1 MEFKVLIKEGC
12 VPTRYMIL
20 AETRDWVGYYARR
33 SDYVKV
39 DDFVKK
45 RETAGRKWSYSA
57 CVWDDQDKYGVT
69 REIAGRVSLP
79 TQDLVRLHQLVPELE
94 SIIIL
99 LTDEFRVVPSNI
111 AVTAGV
117 FNSELLGSTKCRA
130 ERRSDYINVTRGAAE
145 LAKLFSK
152 DIPTAFHAVEAILK
166 KKKTPILMTLPATP
180 ERVEDPELYDDQERQ
195 IRESKNG
202 LALHMLD
209 LYNWS
214 TTSKWHEVLEEPVNG
229 CIAQGTKR
237 RPPVRKTEILMTGHV
252 REIHTGRLELGSTEF
267 KKGGTVLRSER
278 LVDYYTGEVLET
290 TRTGHSDIL
299 YIGTARYH
307 DSRVR
312 TVNEDLDIVTVS
324 APDLHV
330 GVQVFEPGK
339 PRRVRIETDWYD
351 DSCEL
356 SRTVIYPGNAPL
368 RRVGTLEWPSASSR
382 HIYRLGLDDEA
393 TWLSLNG
400 DNASGVGYTLS
411 QLFSESWDK
420 TSPANSVRCIET
432 RWGGLTVRELEI
444 DVTYQTAASIESLM
458 IGLAGIFYDD
468 VPPRDLEHC
477 MAASKDLGTKLRRAD
492 EIPLAVKSQIE
503 STQLCIYRRDEGD
516 TQRLVLALTS
526 WVPDGAVVYSTVKSH
541 WSSDLRELR
550 SEMGLGW
557 VREDTAD
564 LMEQIAP
571 LHEKMG
577 IELQNDFVPSGRG
590 IYAAYF
596 HGKEPGDGII
606 KLGRSKDIR
615 QRICKYEQ
623 GGSDMPPE
631 CEGMMTVLGWVH
643 TDVDGAD
650 DDANE
655 RVNWCSEDKAKK
667 LAKDNGLSLVRSRR
681 NHREYYWCDDPMRA
695 KSLADQILGEIR
707 KMTIS
712 EALGMRKAR
721 SLVNFCGERKLDT
734 LHFLQHLQ
742 ALGVDEAYLN
752 EAREIYA
759 EKIAEEQVLDQPVPL
774 LK

>member
-20 AETRDWVGYYARR
+20 AETRDWVGYYSRR
-33 SDYVKV
+33 RDYVKV
-39 DDFVKK
+39 DDFVKE

-111 AVTAGV
+111 ALTAGV

-130 ERRSDYINVTRGAAE
+130 ERRSDYISVTRGVTE
-145 LAKLFSK
+145 LSKLFPNG
-152 DIPTAFHAVEAILK
+152 IPTAFHAVETILK
-166 KKKTPILMTLPATP
+166 KKKAPMLRAIPATP

-195 IRESKNG
+195 IRESKDG

-214 TTSKWHEVLEEPVNG
+214 TTSGWNKVLEEPVNG

-252 REIHTGRLELGSTEF
+252 LEIHTGRLELGSTEF
-267 KKGGTVLRSER
+267 KKGGTVRTER

-290 TRTGHSDIL
+290 TSTGHPDIL

-312 TVNEDLDIVTVS
+312 TINEDLDLVTVS
-324 APDLHV
+324 DPDLPV
-330 GVQVFEPGK
+330 GTSVIEPGIPK
-339 PRRVRIETDWYD
+339 RTRIVTDWYD

-356 SRTVIYPGNAPL
+356 SRTVIYPGKAPI
-368 RRVGTLEWPSASSR
+368 RRVGTLEWPATSSR
-382 HIYRLGLDDEA
+382 HVYRLGLDDES
-393 TWLSLNG
+393 TWMSLKG
-400 DNASGVGYTLS
+400 EENACGYTLS
-411 QLFSESWDK
+411 QLFSETWDK

-432 RWGGLTVRELEI
+432 RWGVLTVRELEI

-458 IGLAGIFYDD
+458 IGLAGIFYD
-468 VPPRDLEHC
+468 VAPRDLEHC
-477 MAASKDLGTKLRRAD
+477 MAASKDLGAKLRRSD
-492 EIPLAVKSQIE
+492 EIPLAVKSQIDA
-503 STQLCIYRRDEGD
+503 TQLCIYRRDEGD

-526 WVPDGAVVYSTVKSH
+526 RVPEGAVVYGPVKSH
-541 WSSDLRELR
+541 WTRDMRELR
-550 SEMGLGW
+550 SEMGLTW
-557 VREDTAD
+557 VREDTAE
-564 LMEQIAP
+564 LMEQMAP

-606 KLGRSKDIR
+606 KFGRSKDIR

-623 GGSDMPPE
+623 GGSDMPSE
-631 CEGMMTVLGWVH
+631 CEGMMTVLGWIH
-643 TDVDGAD
+643 TDLSGAD

-655 RVNWCSEDKAKK
+655 WINWCSEDKVKAQ
-667 LAKDNGLSLVRSRR
+667 AAANGLSLVVSER
-681 NHREYYWCDDPMRA
+681 NHKEYYWCDDPLLA
-695 KSLADQILGEIR
+695 KSLADQILGELG
-707 KMTIS
+707 KTTTS
-712 EALGMRKAR
+712 ETLALRYPYD
-721 SLVNFCGERKLDT
+721 LVDFCQRRHLDT

-742 ALGVDEAYLN
+742 DLGADESYLN
-752 EAREIYA
+752 RARITHA
-759 EKIAEEQVLDQPVPL
+759 NRIAKLQALDQHAHR

>member
-1 MEFKVLIKEGC
+1 MDFKVLIKEGC

-20 AETRDWVGYYARR
+20 AETRDWVGYYSRR

-39 DDFVKK
+39 DDFVKE

-111 AVTAGV
+111 ALTAGV
-117 FNSELLGSTKCRA
+117 FNSELLGSFKCRA
-130 ERRSDYINVTRGAAE
+130 ERRSDYISVTRGAAE
-145 LAKLFSK
+145 LSKLFPK

-166 KKKTPILMTLPATP
+166 KKKTPILMTLPATL

-214 TTSKWHEVLEEPVNG
+214 TTSEWHEVLEEPVNG

-237 RPPVRKTEILMTGHV
+237 RPPVRKTEILMTGNV
-252 REIHTGRLELGSTEF
+252 RKIHTGRLELG
-267 KKGGTVLRSER
+267 
-278 LVDYYTGEVLET
+278 
-290 TRTGHSDIL
+290 HPDIL

-307 DSRVR
+307 DSRIR
-312 TVNEDLDIVTVS
+312 TVNEDLDLVTVS
-324 APDLHV
+324 DPDLHV
-330 GVQVFEPGK
+330 GVQVLEPGK

-356 SRTVIYPGNAPL
+356 SRTVIYPGKAPL

-400 DNASGVGYTLS
+400 DNASGGSYTLS

-432 RWGGLTVRELEI
+432 RWGALTVRELEI

-468 VPPRDLEHC
+468 VPPRDLEHS
-477 MAASKDLGTKLRRAD
+477 MAASQDLGTKLRRAD

-503 STQLCIYRRDEGD
+503 STQLCIYRRDEGG

-526 WVPDGAVVYSTVKSH
+526 QVPDGAVVYSTVKSH

-631 CEGMMTVLGWVH
+631 CEGMMTVLGWVY
-643 TDVDGAD
+643 TDIDGAD
-650 DDANE
+650 NDANE
-655 RVNWCSEDKAKK
+655 WINWCSEDKVKA
-667 LAKDNGLSLVRSRR
+667 LADSNELSLVRTH
-681 NHREYYWCDDPMRA
+681 NEYYWCDDPMRA
-695 KSLADQILGEIR
+695 KSIADQILDEIH
-707 KMTIS
+707 KMTTS
-712 EALGMRKAR
+712 DVLGMRYPYD
-721 SLVNFCGERKLDT
+721 LVDFCGKRNLDT

-742 ALGVDEAYLN
+742 DLGVDEVYLN
-752 EAREIYA
+752 KARRTYA
-759 EKIAEEQVLDQPVPL
+759 NRLAKAQNSD
-774 LK
+774 

>member
-20 AETRDWVGYYARR
+20 AETRDWVGYYSKRR
-33 SDYVKV
+33 DYVKV
-39 DDFVKK
+39 DDFVKA
-45 RETAGRKWSYSA
+45 RETAGRKWSNSA

-99 LTDEFRVVPSNI
+99 LTDEFRVVPSDI
-111 AVTAGV
+111 ALTAGV
-117 FNSELLGSTKCRA
+117 FNCELLGSTKCRA
-130 ERRSDYINVTRGAAE
+130 ERRSDYINVTRGAVE
-145 LAKLFSK
+145 LSKLFPK
-152 DIPTAFHAVEAILK
+152 DIPTEFHAVEAILK
-166 KKKTPILMTLPATP
+166 KKKAPVLRPIPATP
-180 ERVEDPELYDDQERQ
+180 ERVEDPELFDDQESQ
-195 IRESKNG
+195 ISESKNG
-202 LALHMLD
+202 LALHMLN
-209 LYNWS
+209 LYNWPKS
-214 TTSKWHEVLEEPVNG
+214 EWDTVIEEPVNG

-252 REIHTGRLELGSTEF
+252 REIHTGRLEIGCTEF
-267 KKGGTVLRSER
+267 KKGGTVRTES

-290 TRTGHSDIL
+290 TRTGHPDIL

-312 TVNEDLDIVTVS
+312 TINEDLDLVTVS
-324 APDLHV
+324 DPDLPV
-330 GVQVFEPGK
+330 GTSVIEPGIPK
-339 PRRVRIETDWYD
+339 RTRIVTDWYD

-356 SRTVIYPGNAPL
+356 SRTVIYPGKAPV
-368 RRVGTLEWPSASSR
+368 RRVGSLAWPATSSR
-382 HIYRLGLDDEA
+382 HVYRLGLDDEA
-393 TWLSLNG
+393 TWMSLKG
-400 DNASGVGYTLS
+400 EENAGSYTLS
-411 QLFSESWDK
+411 QLFSETWDK

-432 RWGGLTVRELEI
+432 RWGVLTVRELEI

-458 IGLAGIFYDD
+458 IGLACIFYDD
-468 VPPRDLEHC
+468 VAPRDLEHC
-477 MAASKDLGTKLRRAD
+477 MVASQELGAKLLRAD
-492 EIPLAVKSQIE
+492 EIPLAVKSQIDA
-503 STQLCIYRRDEGD
+503 TQLCIYRRDEGD

-526 WVPDGAVVYSTVKSH
+526 RVPEGAVVYSTVKSH
-541 WSSDLRELR
+541 WRSDLRELC

-557 VREDTAD
+557 VREDTAE
-564 LMEQIAP
+564 LMEQMTP

-623 GGSDMPPE
+623 GGVDMPPE
-631 CEGMMTVLGWVH
+631 CEGMMTILGWVY
-643 TDVDGAD
+643 TDIDGAD

-655 RVNWCSEDKAKK
+655 WINWCSEDKVKA
-667 LAKDNGLSLVRSRR
+667 LADSNELSLVRTH
-681 NHREYYWCDDPMRA
+681 NEYYWCNDPLLA
-695 KSLADQILGEIR
+695 KRLADQILGEVR
-707 KMTIS
+707 KMTTS
-712 EALGMRKAR
+712 EALALRYPYD
-721 SLVNFCGERKLDT
+721 LVDFCQRRHLDT

-742 ALGVDEAYLN
+742 DLGVSEAYLN
-752 EAREIYA
+752 QARRTYA
-759 EKIAEEQVLDQPVPL
+759 ARLAKVQNSY
-774 LK
+774 

>member
-1 MEFKVLIKEGC
+1 MDFKVLIKEGC

-20 AETRDWVGYYARR
+20 AETRDWVGYYSRR
-33 SDYVKV
+33 RDYVKV
-39 DDFVKK
+39 DDFVKE

-111 AVTAGV
+111 ALTAGV

-130 ERRSDYINVTRGAAE
+130 ERRSDYINLSDGVAE
-145 LAKLFSK
+145 LAKLFPK
-152 DIPTAFHAVEAILK
+152 DIPTVFHAVEAILK
-166 KKKTPILMTLPATP
+166 KKKAPMLRAIPATP

-202 LALHMLD
+202 LDLYMLD

-214 TTSKWHEVLEEPVNG
+214 TTSGWNKVLEEPVNG

-237 RPPVRKTEILMTGHV
+237 RPPVRKTGILMTGHV
-252 REIHTGRLELGSTEF
+252 REIYTGRLELGSTEF
-267 KKGGTVLRSER
+267 KKGGTVRTER

-290 TRTGHSDIL
+290 TRTGHPDIL

-312 TVNEDLDIVTVS
+312 TVNEDLDLVTVS
-324 APDLHV
+324 DPDLPV
-330 GVQVFEPGK
+330 GTSVIEPGIPK
-339 PRRVRIETDWYD
+339 RTRIVTDWYD
-351 DSCEL
+351 DSCEI
-356 SRTVIYPGNAPL
+356 SRTVIYPGKAPI
-368 RRVGTLEWPSASSR
+368 RRVGTLEWPATSSR
-382 HIYRLGLDDEA
+382 HVYRLGLDDEA
-393 TWLSLNG
+393 TWMSLTG
-400 DNASGVGYTLS
+400 EENACGYTLS
-411 QLFSESWDK
+411 QLFSETWDK

-432 RWGGLTVRELEI
+432 RWGALTVRELEI

-468 VPPRDLEHC
+468 VAPRDLEHC
-477 MAASKDLGTKLRRAD
+477 MVASQDLGAKLLRSD
-492 EIPLAVKSQIE
+492 EIPLAVKSQIDA
-503 STQLCIYRRDEGD
+503 TQLCIYRRDEGD

-526 WVPDGAVVYSTVKSH
+526 RVPEGAVVYGPIKSH
-541 WSSDLRELR
+541 WRSDLRELR

-557 VREDTAD
+557 VREDTAE
-564 LMEQIAP
+564 LMEQMAP

-596 HGKEPGDGII
+596 HGKELGDGII
-606 KLGRSKDIR
+606 KFGRSKDIR

-623 GGSDMPPE
+623 GGGDMPPE
-631 CEGMMTVLGWVH
+631 CEGMMTVLGWIH
-643 TDVDGAD
+643 TDIADAD

-655 RVNWCSEDKAKK
+655 FLNWCSEDRVKG
-667 LAKDNGLSLVRSRR
+667 LAEANGLVTVRTH
-681 NHREYYWCDDPMRA
+681 NEYYWCASAVSA
-695 KSLADQILGEIR
+695 KQIADLILDEIR
-707 KMTIS
+707 TIAPA
-712 EALGMRKAR
+712 ETLTTR
-721 SLVNFCGERKLDT
+721 SPSKLIRFCGKSRYLDV

-742 ALGVDEAYLN
+742 DLGVDEAYLN
-752 EAREIYA
+752 KVRRTYA
-759 EKIAEEQVLDQPVPL
+759 NKLAKVQNSD
-774 LK
+774 